1 VYDIEQFRHCELLYD
16 YPLFGKLS
24 MTSPELSLATKG
36 AATLSP
42 GIAVKALVYK
52 VWANV
57 DGRRRSC
64 L

>member
-1 VYDIEQFRHCELLYD
+1 
-16 YPLFGKLS
+16 

-36 AATLSP
+36 AATLST

>member
-1 VYDIEQFRHCELLYD
+1 
-16 YPLFGKLS
+16 

-57 DGRRRSC
+57 DGRRRSR